1 MALKFLRLL
10 SRKRIALYSLLM
22 MVKHATTVS
31 MIMNL
36 AQKMSRIGLACGAPK
51 KRSSKS
57 LLPFAR
63 YSEAAMT
70 TKSNILKSAFIAAS
84 ISAGIAVAYAFQPA
98 KVADDNPQV
107 VITAQ
112 KYEVLKRTCHETC
125 IATVKAGD
133 YSIYVEYALDDASVE
148 FLDILNVVHFD
159 KTINAYVDRSE
170 ERRVG

>member
-1 MALKFLRLL
+1 
-10 SRKRIALYSLLM
+10 
-22 MVKHATTVS
+22 
-31 MIMNL
+31 
-36 AQKMSRIGLACGAPK
+36 
-51 KRSSKS
+51 
-57 LLPFAR
+57 
-63 YSEAAMT
+63 MT

-98 KVADDNPQV
+98 KTADDNPQV

-125 IATVKAGD
+125 IATVKADD

-159 KTINAYVDRSE
+159 KTINAYIDYYEIVKINAAIA
-170 ERRVG
+170 GGAK